1 MNLGVAKGGVSGGVY
16 ANVQFDLNDP
26 NLDGKV
32 RIEELLGNVIAQAEA
47 DGLAKLLAP
56 LAVFDVSGDVYAQ
69 LKAFLEVD
77 VFLFSISFE
86 EDITPPITIFEFDI
100 PFTRPVQLA
109 TEFTGAGGQSVVQ
122 AATPQAAALT
132 VGASAAAPAPTGTV
146 LQLSVGE
153 LADLRLNGDVT
164 DGNDGVTITET
175 SGGDLTITV
184 RKDGNLV
191 GTSTYDG
198 IPDTI
203 LVRLGD
209 GNDSF
214 DASGVRSDI
223 DFQIYGGRGNDTIIL
238 GTGSGAVSYVEGG
251 VGDDLI
257 VGTGGEDILIGDAG
271 NDVIF
276 GQGGA
281 DVISGDALEISE
293 TNTLRADSNDTTD
306 GNDWIAGGTDAD
318 IMFGAGR
325 CRHYFGR
332 CYVERRWIKRG
343 LGDNTCFLDRQFY

>member
-1 MNLGVAKGGVSGGVY
+1 M
-16 ANVQFDLNDP
+16 
-26 NLDGKV
+26 
-32 RIEELLGNVIAQAEA
+32 
-47 DGLAKLLAP
+47 
-56 LAVFDVSGDVYAQ
+56 
-69 LKAFLEVD
+69 
-77 VFLFSISFE
+77 
-86 EDITPPITIFEFDI
+86 
-100 PFTRPVQLA
+100 
-109 TEFTGAGGQSVVQ
+109 
-122 AATPQAAALT
+122 
-132 VGASAAAPAPTGTV
+132 
-146 LQLSVGE
+146 
-153 LADLRLNGDVT
+153 
-164 DGNDGVTITET
+164 TITE
-175 SGGDLTITV
+175 SGGALSITV

-318 IMFGAGR
+318 IMFGAG
-325 CRHYFGR
+325 G
-332 CYVERRWIKRG
+332 VDTI
-343 LGDNTCFLDRQFY
+343 LGDAMWSDVGSSEVLATIRASLIDNFTELMYNALNE